1 MATDKE
7 FVLRLRVNADGTLEP
22 VQKLGD
28 ELDNAEEKTKNL
40 GETAKKSEGGFKKLA
55 DGIKNIGKATGVIA
69 LVAAAFNTIKSVI
82 SSTQPIADLFAAGF
96 GTLTDII
103 RDAFNFIID
112 NSGKVIDFFQGIFE
126 DPVQA
131 LKDFGTAI
139 KENLIER
146 FNSFLD
152 TLGYLAEGVKNL
164 FQGEF
169 SAALESFGKAGKES
183 IDVFTGV
190 NNTVDRVTDAVVD
203 GAAALVDYVS
213 ETFKA
218 NQELVKLQNNAK
230 LAAAQQARLA
240 EQYDREAEL
249 QRVS

>member
-1 MATDKE
+1 MI
-7 FVLRLRVNADGTLEP
+7 F
-22 VQKLGD
+22 
-28 ELDNAEEKTKNL
+28 
-40 GETAKKSEGGFKKLA
+40 S
-55 DGIKNIGKATGVIA
+55 
-69 LVAAAFNTIKSVI
+69 
-82 SSTQPIADLFAAGF
+82 
-96 GTLTDII
+96 
-103 RDAFNFIID
+103 
-112 NSGKVIDFFQGIFE
+112 QGIFE

-249 QRVS
+249 QR